1 MYGEPDAVSISLV
14 PSISLSKYLDNSL
27 LQSKYLKILPL
38 QSKKSKNKSYFYKKG
53 ESNKFLYISPFFVK
67 KSLDYMRF
75 FLRKNLYKKNIWYR
89 ILNKEEVET

>member
-1 MYGEPDAVSISLV
+1 MIIRHLLVQKKVSKQV
-14 PSISLSKYLDNSL
+14 QNSL
-27 LQSKYLKILPL
+27 WLSIQSL
-38 QSKKSKNKSYFYKKG
+38 KNKSYFYKKG
-53 ESNKFLYISPFFVK
+53 ESNKFLYISPSFIK

>member
-1 MYGEPDAVSISLV
+1 MDLANDYKTLTG
-14 PSISLSKYLDNSL
+14 SKEGVEASTKFIMIIDS
-27 LQSKYLKILPL
+27 
-38 QSKKSKNKSYFYKKG
+38 KSKNKSYFYKKG